1 MDTTCHHLAAIWK
14 LSTERIST
22 LKTAFGHCLSTVL
35 SEGCYYDDLIVSW
48 KWLFP
53 RQPSLI
59 ADCDLKDAI
68 WAIRGELTGLNSGQ
82 SIPFGIGLETF
93 KKILHSR
100 LRNES
105 DRNGSLGWLSG
116 VILLF
121 SIVQIF
127 MSAAISY
134 FYRTQNS
141 VSHVW
146 NLFQIVGF
154 VKIDTWI
161 SISCYMDLSK
171 SLHGQSCYMDLSIL
185 FLALCQTK
193 PRLSWTKVVEA
204 SALN

>member
-1 MDTTCHHLAAIWK
+1 MQYGPSGESLQALTPGKVSHLALDWK
-14 LSTERIST
+14 
-22 LKTAFGHCLSTVL
+22 
-35 SEGCYYDDLIVSW
+35 
-48 KWLFP
+48 
-53 RQPSLI
+53 PSRRS
-59 ADCDLKDAI
+59 C
-68 WAIRGELTGLNSGQ
+68 T
-82 SIPFGIGLETF
+82 
-93 KKILHSR
+93 R

-127 MSAAISY
+127 MSADISY

-171 SLHGQSCYMDLSIL
+171 LLHGQSCYMDLSIL
-185 FLALCQTK
+185 FLAQ
-193 PRLSWTKVVEA
+193 
-204 SALN
+204 NQD

>member
-1 MDTTCHHLAAIWK
+1 MMIWLFHGSGNVDFFPASLVWLLIVILKMQYKPSGESLQALTPGKVSHLALDWK
-14 LSTERIST
+14 
-22 LKTAFGHCLSTVL
+22 
-35 SEGCYYDDLIVSW
+35 
-48 KWLFP
+48 
-53 RQPSLI
+53 PSRRS
-59 ADCDLKDAI
+59 C
-68 WAIRGELTGLNSGQ
+68 T
-82 SIPFGIGLETF
+82 
-93 KKILHSR
+93 R

-171 SLHGQSCYMDLSIL
+171 LLHGQSFYMDLSIL